1 MTICSTMIRSTMI
14 PSSMDRELSRP
25 AGGSTAGASLT
36 VGVLSDTHGHLYT
49 EVKQAL
55 AGVDHIIHAGD
66 VGSAQVLSE
75 LRGLAP
81 VTAVRG
87 NCDLDSWANDLP
99 GRAVLELGGAR
110 ILIGHTA
117 ARLHGKGGTGPDGAA
132 IARPA
137 AVAQQ
142 DPEGR
147 FAVVITGHTHLAAV
161 ERREGVLYLNPGSA
175 GPTRFGCPRSI
186 ARLTV
191 RPESSRGAD
200 PDAHGVPRIEAEIV
214 IVRS

>member
-1 MTICSTMIRSTMI
+1 MTICLTTIRSTMI

-25 AGGSTAGASLT
+25 AGGSTASTLT
-36 VGVLSDTHGHLYT
+36 VGVLSDTHGHLYA

-99 GRAVLELGGAR
+99 ERAVLELGGAR
-110 ILIGHTA
+110 ILIGHIA
-117 ARLHGKGGTGPDGAA
+117 ARLHGEGGTGPDGAA
-132 IARPA
+132 VARSA
-137 AVAQQ
+137 VVAQQ
-142 DPEGR
+142 DAKGG

-161 ERREGVLYLNPGSA
+161 ERREGILYLNPGSA
-175 GPTRFGCPRSI
+175 GPTRFGRPRSI

-191 RPESSRGAD
+191 RPKSSWGPD
-200 PDAHGVPRIEAEIV
+200 PDAHGMPRIEAEIV
-214 IVRS
+214 IIRS